1 MDNSTPDMS
10 EKLVLYLDGELSG
23 SEKNT
28 LEQQLAADKTLQGEL
43 ESLQSTREAVK
54 FYGLKQKVASI
65 HGQMME
71 ELQAPVKEI
80 SSVRRMVRYSV
91 AIAASLL
98 LLVGG
103 YWAYNFFTLSPDK
116 VFASNYRSYELVT
129 VRDGGNNETSA
140 EKAYKEKNYKEVIRI
155 HDAGEDHTPKGEFLC
170 GVSALELGDN
180 SKAITCFKEVLDTN
194 KQSLKALLTDETEY
208 YLSLGYIRNK
218 DYDFAIGLL
227 NKIQNDP
234 NHIYNEKVSNKL
246 IRQVKMLKWR

>member
-10 EKLVLYLDGELSG
+10 ERLVLYLDGELSG
-23 SEKNT
+23 SEKNM

-54 FYGLKQKVASI
+54 LYGLKQKVASI

-71 ELQAPVKEI
+71 ELQAPVKKI

-129 VRDGGNNETSA
+129 VRDGGTNEISA
-140 EKAYKEKNYKEVIRI
+140 IEEAYKEKKYAEVVRITFDRPFSIKEL
-155 HDAGEDHTPKGEFLC
+155 FLRAM
-170 GVSALELGDN
+170 SYSELTDN
-180 SKAITCFKEVLDTN
+180 PKAIEEYKKVIAQNEGAKTNTFK
-194 KQSLKALLTDETEY
+194 QQAEY
-208 YLSLGYIRNK
+208 YLALSYIRNG
-218 DYDFAIGLL
+218 DYDFAIDLL
-227 NKIQNDP
+227 NKIQDDP
-234 NHIYNEKVSNKL
+234 NHLYNEKVSNKL